1 MKNWFKY
8 ITTLF
13 AGAALLA
20 TSCEDPDVV
29 IDEVTA
35 GTERGAVLRTVNLIS
50 NEIPIGNDDSN
61 FAVEVEIQDSEN
73 GDLVSSVEVYLG
85 FRDNTVEE
93 GETDLDTDEVL
104 VETIDPSSFE
114 IGPFGLPRFGYQITL
129 PEMLAALPIT
139 GADVNGSDQ
148 FTIRFELVLTDGRRY
163 SFADN
168 TGTLTGSF
176 FSSPFL
182 YTATVVC
189 PPKAPTAGTWTVE
202 MQDAFGD
209 GWQPTT
215 GDGGGPGLIVRLS
228 DGTVYEIGL
237 CTPYEDPGYSCTSGT
252 SAGTATFDVPA
263 GLTEPAEFD
272 FQGDFWGEISF
283 QIITPNGNLVADV
296 PAGTDAGLITIDFC
310 QD

>member
-1 MKNWFKY
+1 MKNWFKH
-8 ITTLF
+8 ITILF

-20 TSCEDPDVV
+20 TSCDDGDAVV
-29 IDEVTA
+29 DQVTA
-35 GTERGAVLRTVNLIS
+35 ETERGAILRTVNLIS

-73 GDLVSSVEVYLG
+73 GDLVQSVEVYLG

-93 GETDLDTDEVL
+93 GETDLDTEEVL
-104 VETIDPSSFE
+104 VETLDPSTFE
-114 IGPFGLPRFGYQITL
+114 NGPFGLPRFSFQITL
-129 PEMLAALPIT
+129 PEMVAALPISN
-139 GADVNGSDQ
+139 ADVNGSDQ

-215 GDGGGPGLIVRLS
+215 SDGGGPGLIVTLS

-237 CTPYEDPGYSCTSGT
+237 CSDYETYDFACTDGGS
-252 SAGTATFDVPA
+252 SGTATFDVPA

-272 FQGDFWGEISF
+272 FQGDFWGEMSF

>member
-1 MKNWFKY
+1 MKNWFKH
-8 ITTLF
+8 ITILF

-20 TSCEDPDVV
+20 TSCDDGDAV
-29 IDEVTA
+29 IDQVTA
-35 GTERGAVLRTVNLIS
+35 ETERGAILRTVNLIS

-73 GDLVSSVEVYLG
+73 GDLVESVEVYLG
-85 FRDNTVEE
+85 FRDNTVAE
-93 GETDLDTDEVL
+93 GETDLDTEEVL
-104 VETIDPSSFE
+104 AETLDPSTFE
-114 IGPFGLPRFGYQITL
+114 NGPFGLPRFSFQITL
-129 PEMLAALPIT
+129 PEMLAALPISN
-139 GADVNGSDQ
+139 ADVNGSDQ

-215 GDGGGPGLIVRLS
+215 SDGGGPGLIVTLS

-237 CTPYEDPGYSCTSGT
+237 CSDYETYDFACTSGG
-252 SAGTATFDVPA
+252 SSGTATFDVPA

-272 FQGDFWGEISF
+272 FQGDFWGEMSF

-296 PAGTDAGLITIDFC
+296 PAGSDAGLITIDFC